1 MLNEKDIGIQRKDE
15 SILNKLKELNEYV
28 EVKVANDLE
37 KAINDNDIIVIAVN
51 KYSDEIYRINEICRK
66 NKKGFVYAGLFGLA
80 GFIFCDFGNHLIID
94 ENSEELQK
102 VFISSITQ
110 NLKENKIIFSI
121 KKDENGGINNEK
133 YVNFKEIEGMEELN
147 KLEPTKIY
155 KESGSKYYINY
166 NKKLGDYIKGGIIE
180 EVKIPQKI
188 NYISYKDYMNNPKS
202 VFELDYSKKDRNC
215 LIHCFVSSIQKFFD
229 IHQKLPD
236 INNEEIVNFSKEFC
250 LKFKN
255 QENII
260 FRYSKIFDDTFIKN
274 LALYSGIQLPT
285 DSSFLG
291 GVLAQE
297 ILKFSVLYR
306 PLNQIL
312 YYNNYITIENLKND
326 KNKIKILQKDRYYE
340 NIIYGEN
347 IIQKLKK
354 LNIFVIG
361 AGTLG
366 YEIMKI
372 LALMGTSTEKNA
384 NIILTDNDSIES
396 SNLNGQFF
404 FKEKHIGK
412 NKAIICCKEAKKI
425 NLEINCIPIDK
436 LINHDSEDNFID
448 DFLLHLN
455 IVILAV
461 DNFSARKYI
470 DKKCTT
476 YNIKLIEM
484 GAQGVTANFSLAI
497 PHLTSCYNDIKRNAK
512 KEIPQCTLKYYPMT
526 NIHCLEYSRQKFDDF
541 FQLNIKETIEYIKLK
556 SFSNNYTRE
565 NWRKLI
571 IFNYMTIKILMIA

>member
-1 MLNEKDIGIQRKDE
+1 
-15 SILNKLKELNEYV
+15 V
-28 EVKVANDLE
+28 
-37 KAINDNDIIVIAVN
+37 
-51 KYSDEIYRINEICRK
+51 
-66 NKKGFVYAGLFGLA
+66 
-80 GFIFCDFGNHLIID
+80 
-94 ENSEELQK
+94 
-102 VFISSITQ
+102 
-110 NLKENKIIFSI
+110 
-121 KKDENGGINNEK
+121 
-133 YVNFKEIEGMEELN
+133 EELN

-188 NYISYKDYMNNPKS
+188 NYISYKDYINNPKS
-202 VFELDYSKKDRNC
+202 VFELDYSKKERNC

-236 INNEEIVNFSKEFC
+236 INNDKQAEEIVNFSKEFY

-255 QENII
+255 HENIL

-366 YEIMKI
+366 CEIMKI

-396 SNLNGQFF
+396 SNLNRQFF
-404 FKEKHIGK
+404 LKKNILEKIR
-412 NKAIICCKEAKKI
+412 
-425 NLEINCIPIDK
+425 L
-436 LINHDSEDNFID
+436 
-448 DFLLHLN
+448 
-455 IVILAV
+455 
-461 DNFSARKYI
+461 
-470 DKKCTT
+470 
-476 YNIKLIEM
+476 
-484 GAQGVTANFSLAI
+484 
-497 PHLTSCYNDIKRNAK
+497 
-512 KEIPQCTLKYYPMT
+512 
-526 NIHCLEYSRQKFDDF
+526 
-541 FQLNIKETIEYIKLK
+541 
-556 SFSNNYTRE
+556 
-565 NWRKLI
+565 
-571 IFNYMTIKILMIA
+571 